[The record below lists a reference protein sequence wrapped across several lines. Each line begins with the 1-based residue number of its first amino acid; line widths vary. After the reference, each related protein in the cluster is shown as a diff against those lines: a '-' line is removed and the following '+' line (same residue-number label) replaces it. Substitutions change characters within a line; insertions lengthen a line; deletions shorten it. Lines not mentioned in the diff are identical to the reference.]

1 MKTFYQ
7 MSGEDTM
14 KQLNGSAEPLTESQV
29 KEHQEKYGRNELVE
43 GKKKTVLQIFLEQY
57 KDFLVI
63 ILIIAAIAS
72 GFMGDVEST
81 AVILIVITMNA
92 ILGTVQTVKA
102 EQSPASNIT
111 ISPTVTSEDG
121 IGITV
126 PFLST
131 FASGPESFFRL
142 ARDCSA
148 FTV

>member
-72 GFMGDVEST
+72 GFMGRCGKYGGYFNRNHNECNTGNSSDCESR
-81 AVILIVITMNA
+81 
-92 ILGTVQTVKA
+92 
-102 EQSPASNIT
+102 T
-111 ISPTVTSEDG
+111 ISCQPEKN
-121 IGITV
+121 
-126 PFLST
+126 L
-131 FASGPESFFRL
+131 SGPKQK
-142 ARDCSA
+142 C
-148 FTV
+148 

>member
-92 ILGTVQTVKA
+92 ILGTVQTVLRM
-102 EQSPASNIT
+102 EERYQLSQT
-111 ISPTVTSEDG
+111 ILL
-121 IGITV
+121 
-126 PFLST
+126 FL
-131 FASGPESFFRL
+131 
-142 ARDCSA
+142 RDIRNSDDI
-148 FTV
+148 FYTLSVLHDLLL